1 LNYLDLHL
9 KTKGGRLKEIDDFLN
24 TMVTLEFTLRKSH
37 DWAIDR
43 IHLLSEQQDYKDAQA
58 VQSEFCEWLNPD
70 ILNHDIF
77 SLSFIGESDESRSS

>member
-9 KTKGGRLKEIDDFLN
+9 KAKGGRLKEINDFLN

-43 IHLLSEQQDYKDAQA
+43 IHLLSQQEDYEDAYAIQT
-58 VQSEFCEWLNPD
+58 EFREWMNPD
-70 ILNHDIF
+70 INEHDIF
-77 SLSFIGESDESRSS
+77 SLTYLGE